1 PHRHCDV
8 LRWFTVRSQVLG
20 FSDSAKLSFLV
31 QLVTQD
37 SMLNLNDTQP
47 GSPDYYKQQY
57 EQELAN
63 LPKNAEAAIIVIMT
77 VVLFTVGAYE
87 QAEQEQVGA
96 TMQMLQNVQG
106 EISQMQN
113 DFNQV
118 GTIVQNA
125 ANVQSDQ
132 AQIAANSEKIKQD
145 HAVVDPINTQ
155 IQTDQSDLYWMED
168 QGQPQSAID
177 KQIAKINSEEKE
189 AEPYNEEIDSLNQQN
204 SQLKSEIGNTP
215 SSQKEQQEEIK
226 YVDNAIDIAVNIE
239 NQLAPIGISPESNP
253 FSSISQ
259 SVISDIDTIFDT
271 AANPIVEPEPH
282 DTTGQPRKPDTD
294 NAQGVLNYWVQ
305 AWTTPSKGQ
314 GAGSKT
320 NYNDNTKL
328 QPITDA
334 FNGMQTSV
342 SGLNSSSGTQ
352 LQYWQGDDQQ
362 TDSLDE
368 TLMQSFMQLLS
379 TIISGSKST

>member
-1 PHRHCDV
+1 M
-8 LRWFTVRSQVLG
+8 
-20 FSDSAKLSFLV
+20 
-31 QLVTQD
+31 TQD